1 LQRLLKASRR
11 GTARKRRAVQ
21 LNQDRVAFV
30 DYGKG
35 FCIVMV
41 VMMHSVLG
49 VEQAAGATSFMGPV
63 VAFAKP
69 FRMPDFFLISGL
81 FLSRVID
88 RDWRDYLDRKVLHFA
103 YFYAL
108 WVTIQFAF
116 KAFSFAGDIGWAGV
130 AKTYAFSYIEPFGTL
145 WFIYLLPIFF
155 VVTKALRN
163 VPPILMWTAA
173 ALLQIAQV
181 DTGSTVIDEFS
192 ARFVYFYTGYVLA
205 PYVFAFAARVA
216 ERRAPAVLLLMG
228 WAVFEAI
235 VVFMGYSALPV
246 VSLGLGFIG
255 ALAVVALSV
264 LLSTTGAAKP
274 LRYAGQNSI
283 VIYLAFFLPM
293 AATRVV
299 LLKFAPGLDLG
310 VVALI
315 VTAVAAITPILFYE
329 AVKNTRLS
337 FLFRRPGWARLTPS
351 APLPATEPRRGRAE
365 SALSLSNP

>member
-1 LQRLLKASRR
+1 
-11 GTARKRRAVQ
+11 VQ

-49 VEQAAGATSFMGPV
+49 VEQAAGASSFMGPV

-81 FLSRVID
+81 FLARVID
-88 RDWRDYLDRKVLHFA
+88 RNWHDYLDRKVVHFA

-116 KAFSFAGDIGWAGV
+116 KAFSFADDLGWAGV
-130 AKTYAFSYIEPFGTL
+130 AKAYAVSYIEPFGTL

-163 VPPILMWTAA
+163 VPPVVMLPAA

-192 ARFVYFYTGYVLA
+192 ARFVYFYSGYVLA

-216 ERRAPAVLLLMG
+216 KRKLATVLLLLV
-228 WAVFEAI
+228 WAVLEG
-235 VVFMGYSALPV
+235 VMVFKGYSALPF

-264 LLSTTGAAKP
+264 LLSSTGAAKP

-283 VIYLAFFLPM
+283 VVYLAFFLPM
-293 AATRVV
+293 ATTRTA

-310 VVALI
+310 IVSLI
-315 VTAVAAITPILFYE
+315 VTTIAVITPLLFFE
-329 AVKNTRLS
+329 AVKDTRLN
-337 FLFRRPGWARLTPS
+337 FLFKRPDWARLPPAQGSAEPKTAAARRSNVMTALPS
-351 APLPATEPRRGRAE
+351 A
-365 SALSLSNP
+365 

>member
-1 LQRLLKASRR
+1 
-11 GTARKRRAVQ
+11 VQ

-49 VEQAAGATSFMGPV
+49 VEQAAGAASFMGPV

-81 FLSRVID
+81 FLARVID
-88 RDWRDYLDRKVLHFA
+88 RNWRDYLDRKVIHFA

-116 KAFSFAGDIGWAGV
+116 KAYSFAGELGWAGV

-155 VVTKALRN
+155 VVTKALRK
-163 VPPILMWTAA
+163 VPPAPIWAAA
-173 ALLQIAQV
+173 ALLQIAQIH
-181 DTGSTVIDEFS
+181 TGSTVIDEFS
-192 ARFVYFYTGYVLA
+192 GRFVYFYSGYVLA
-205 PYVFAFAARVA
+205 PYVFAFAAWVE
-216 ERRAPAVLLLMG
+216 ERKAAAIPLLVL
-228 WAVFEAI
+228 WAIFEG
-235 VVFMGYSALPV
+235 VVVLNGYSELPI
-246 VSLGLGFIG
+246 VSLGLGFLG

-274 LRYAGQNSI
+274 LRYAGEHSLM
-283 VIYLAFFLPM
+283 VYLAFFLPM
-293 AATRVV
+293 AATRTA
-299 LLKFAPGLDLG
+299 LLRFAPDLDLG
-310 VVALI
+310 IVSLI
-315 VTAVAAITPILFYE
+315 VTAIAVITPLLFFE
-329 AVKNTRLS
+329 AVKETKLG
-337 FLFRRPGWARLTPS
+337 FLFRRPDWARLPPAQTPVAGLGRQGS
-351 APLPATEPRRGRAE
+351 PALT
-365 SALSLSNP
+365 LSNS

>member
-1 LQRLLKASRR
+1 
-11 GTARKRRAVQ
+11 VQ

-49 VEQAAGATSFMGPV
+49 VEQAAGASSFMGPV

-81 FLSRVID
+81 FLARVID
-88 RDWRDYLDRKVLHFA
+88 RNWHDYLDRKVVHFA

-116 KAFSFAGDIGWAGV
+116 KAFSFADDLGWAGV
-130 AKTYAFSYIEPFGTL
+130 AKAYAVSYIEPFGTL

-163 VPPILMWTAA
+163 VPPVVMLPAA

-192 ARFVYFYTGYVLA
+192 ARFVYFYSGYVLA

-216 ERRAPAVLLLMG
+216 KRKLATVLLLLV
-228 WAVFEAI
+228 WAVLEG
-235 VVFMGYSALPV
+235 VMVFKGYSALPF

-264 LLSTTGAAKP
+264 LLSSTGAAKP

-283 VIYLAFFLPM
+283 VVYLAFFLPM
-293 AATRVV
+293 ATTRTA

-310 VVALI
+310 IVSLI
-315 VTAVAAITPILFYE
+315 VTTIAVITPLLFFE
-329 AVKNTRLS
+329 AVKDTRLN
-337 FLFRRPGWARLTPS
+337 FLFKRPDWARLP
-351 APLPATEPRRGRAE
+351 PAARVPASRA
-365 SALSLSNP
+365 ALTLSNP

>member
-1 LQRLLKASRR
+1 
-11 GTARKRRAVQ
+11 VQ

-63 VAFAKP
+63 VAFARP

-88 RDWRDYLDRKVLHFA
+88 RDWRDYLDRKVLHFV

-116 KAFSFAGDIGWAGV
+116 KAFSFADDLGWAGV
-130 AKTYAFSYIEPFGTL
+130 AQAYAISYVEPFGTL

-163 VPPILMWTAA
+163 VPPLLMWSAA
-173 ALLQIAQV
+173 ALLQIA
-181 DTGSTVIDEFS
+181 DIHTGSTVIDEFS
-192 ARFVYFYTGYVLA
+192 ARFVYFYSGYVLA

-216 ERRAPAVLLLMG
+216 EIRRAAIVLLMV
-228 WAVFEAI
+228 WAVFEAAM
-235 VVFMGYSALPV
+235 VFMGYSALPV
-246 VSLGLGFIG
+246 VSLALGFIG

-293 AATRVV
+293 AVTRIA
-299 LLKFAPGLDLG
+299 LLKFAPDLDLG
-310 VVALI
+310 IVALI
-315 VTAVAAITPILFYE
+315 VTTIAAITPLILYE
-329 AVKNTRLS
+329 AVKDTKLS
-337 FLFRRPGWARLTPS
+337 FLFRRPDWARLTPS
-351 APLPATEPRRGRAE
+351 APQLVSEPRQRPGAP
-365 SALSLSNP
+365 ALSLSNS

>member
-1 LQRLLKASRR
+1 
-11 GTARKRRAVQ
+11 VQ
-21 LNQDRVAFV
+21 LNQDRVAWV

-49 VEQAAGATSFMGPV
+49 VEQAAGATSFMGAV

-81 FLSRVID
+81 FLARVID
-88 RDWRDYLDRKVLHFA
+88 RNWHDYLDRKVLHFA

-116 KAFSFAGDIGWAGV
+116 KAPSFAADLGWDGV
-130 AKTYAFSYIEPFGTL
+130 AKAYAFSFIEPFGTL

-163 VPPILMWTAA
+163 VAPAIMWSAA
-173 ALLQIAQV
+173 ALSQIAQIN
-181 DTGSTVIDEFS
+181 TGSTVIDEFC
-192 ARFVYFYTGYVLA
+192 ARFVYFYSGYLLA

-216 ERRAPAVLLLMG
+216 EKKLAAVLLLMV
-228 WAVFEAI
+228 WALFEGMMVFQ
-235 VVFMGYSALPV
+235 GYSELPV
-246 VSLGLGFIG
+246 VALGLGFLG
-255 ALAVVALSV
+255 ALGVVALSV
-264 LLSTTGAAKP
+264 LLSTADVAKP

-293 AATRVV
+293 AATRVA
-299 LLKFAPGLDLG
+299 LLKFAPNLDLG
-310 VVALI
+310 IVALI
-315 VTAVAAITPILFYE
+315 VTTVAVITPLLLHE
-329 AVKNTRLS
+329 AVKDTRLR
-337 FLFRRPGWARLTPS
+337 FLFRRPDWARFAP
-351 APLPATEPRRGRAE
+351 APLPASEHGPRRA
-365 SALSLSNP
+365 SPALRLSNP